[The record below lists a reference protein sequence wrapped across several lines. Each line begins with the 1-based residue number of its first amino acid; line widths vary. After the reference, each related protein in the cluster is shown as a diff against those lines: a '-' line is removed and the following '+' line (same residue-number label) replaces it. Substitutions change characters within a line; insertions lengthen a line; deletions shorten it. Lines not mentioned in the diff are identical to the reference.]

1 MQSIVKILL
10 IIAALFFIASSVK
23 AETIYLPIMQTD
35 GPLIHAY
42 NYGRGMAL
50 GIGDG
55 IEIHCEYSTPSVR
68 VEGSNVYVDC
78 E

>member
-1 MQSIVKILL
+1 MQISLRIL
-10 IIAALFFIASSVK
+10 IIAALLFVASSVK
-23 AETIYLPIMQTD
+23 AETYYLPIMQTD
-35 GPLIHAY
+35 GPLVHAY
-42 NYGRGMAL
+42 TFGRGMAL

-68 VEGSNVYVDC
+68 VEGRNVYVEC